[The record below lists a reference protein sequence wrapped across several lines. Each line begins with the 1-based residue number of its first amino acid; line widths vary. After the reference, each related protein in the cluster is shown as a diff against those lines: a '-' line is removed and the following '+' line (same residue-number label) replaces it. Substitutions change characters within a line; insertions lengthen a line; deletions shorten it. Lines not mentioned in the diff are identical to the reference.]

1 MNFNKKIKMGTCYEQ
16 RADRTR
22 FIIDEDYKIKQE
34 MIETIKN
41 LNMKKSEEDQ
51 KIFQKQ
57 TTIDLPPDN
66 NKPPSSQAKP
76 AQNTEN
82 VIGRNRLKLTQE
94 YDPEGQL
101 GVGGYGQV
109 YLVRHKKMNLLRAM
123 KVIPVKSKT
132 SGEKTEEEI
141 ELLKQLDH
149 PNIVKLFE
157 YFSDNDK
164 YYLITEYC
172 KGGDLFDLIK
182 KKKKFSELS
191 AAYIMFQ
198 IFRALIYCHNTH
210 HLVHRDIKPENI
222 VVFRKN
228 NAMEDL
234 YDVKLI
240 DFGISKIFNKV
251 EKNNDNRIKGS
262 LNYIAPEVL
271 DGKYNEKCDI
281 WSCGVIL
288 YILVIGEYPFVGR
301 NKSEIIKKIKKG
313 DYSFPNGF
321 IEKSSSDI
329 RELIGKCLMVN
340 PKERISANDA
350 LNHSFFN
357 LYDANEFFIHV
368 TPAFLNKTINNI
380 KKYETKNSL
389 QELCLTYFV
398 HNYPNQDDIILI
410 NKVFSKFNTS
420 NTGKLTKEELKKG
433 LLKYLFKG
441 KKSKAA
447 AEKEANTIFNKL
459 DGNNNN
465 GIECEEFVRAGIDKK
480 LIKNKKVLKFM
491 FDFLDKDRNGEIS
504 FEELKEVFNRE
515 DGNNAES
522 EKNIIEL
529 MKSIDTDLNGQI
541 SFEEFY
547 NMMLKLID
555 GLI

>member
-1 MNFNKKIKMGTCYEQ
+1 MGACHQEK
-16 RADRTR
+16 ADRTR
-22 FIIDEDYKIKQE
+22 FIINEDFKIKKE
-34 MIETIKN
+34 MIQTIEEFTKKKLQEESRR
-41 LNMKKSEEDQ
+41 LNPKRV
-51 KIFQKQ
+51 
-57 TTIDLPPDN
+57 
-66 NKPPSSQAKP
+66 
-76 AQNTEN
+76 TEL
-82 VIGRNRLKLTQE
+82 ITQE
-94 YDPEGQL
+94 EEPSTPKQNKSTNSNNIIGKNRRALTEEYEPEGQL
-101 GVGGYGQV
+101 GEGGYGQV

-123 KVIPVKSKT
+123 KVISVKSKT
-132 SGEKTEEEI
+132 SEKKTDEEI

-157 YFSDNDK
+157 YFSDDDK

-191 AAYIMFQ
+191 ASYIMFQ

-228 NAMEDL
+228 NATDDL

-251 EKNNDNRIKGS
+251 EKKNDNKIIGS
-262 LNYIAPEVL
+262 LKYMAPEVFE
-271 DGKYNEKCDI
+271 GKYDEKCDI

-288 YILVIGEYPFVGR
+288 YILVMEDYPFNGKDDKEV
-301 NKSEIIKKIKKG
+301 IKKIKKG
-313 DYSFPNGF
+313 KYSFPDDF
-321 IEKSSSDI
+321 IEKSSNEL
-329 RELIGKCLMVN
+329 RELIAKCLTLD
-340 PKERISANDA
+340 PSKRISAKDA
-350 LNHSFFN
+350 LNDKFFN
-357 LYDANEFFIHV
+357 LYNTSEYFTHV

-380 KKYETKNSL
+380 KRYEIRNPL
-389 QELCLTYFV
+389 QELCFTYFV

-410 NKVFSKFNTS
+410 NRVFSKFNTS
-420 NTGKLTKEELKKG
+420 NDGKMTMEELKKG
-433 LLKYLFKG
+433 LMKYLFKG

-447 AEKEANTIFNKL
+447 AEKEATIIFNKL
-459 DGNNNN
+459 DKNGN
-465 GIECEEFVRAGIDKK
+465 GLIECEEFVRAGIDKK
-480 LIKNKKVLKFM
+480 ILKNKKVLKFM
-491 FDFLDKDRNGEIS
+491 FDFLDKNRNGEIS
-504 FEELKEVFNRE
+504 LEELKEVFRKE
-515 DGNNAES
+515 DGYDSKED
-522 EKNIIEL
+522 EKHLTEL
-529 MKSIDTDLNGQI
+529 IKSIDTDLNGQI

>member
-1 MNFNKKIKMGTCYEQ
+1 MGACHQEK
-16 RADRTR
+16 ADRTR
-22 FIIDEDYKIKQE
+22 FIINEDFKIKKE
-34 MIETIKN
+34 MIQTIEEFTKKKLQEESRR
-41 LNMKKSEEDQ
+41 LNPKRV
-51 KIFQKQ
+51 
-57 TTIDLPPDN
+57 
-66 NKPPSSQAKP
+66 
-76 AQNTEN
+76 TEL
-82 VIGRNRLKLTQE
+82 ITQE
-94 YDPEGQL
+94 EEPSTPKQNKSTNSNNIIGKNRRALTEEYEPEGQL
-101 GVGGYGQV
+101 GEGGYGQV

-123 KVIPVKSKT
+123 KVISVKSKT
-132 SGEKTEEEI
+132 SEKKTDEEI

-157 YFSDNDK
+157 YFSDDDK

-191 AAYIMFQ
+191 ASYIMFQ

-228 NAMEDL
+228 NATDDL

-251 EKNNDNRIKGS
+251 EKKNDNKIIGS
-262 LNYIAPEVL
+262 LKYMAPEVFE
-271 DGKYNEKCDI
+271 GKYDEKCDI

-288 YILVIGEYPFVGR
+288 YILVMEDYPFNGKDDKEV
-301 NKSEIIKKIKKG
+301 IKKIKKG
-313 DYSFPNGF
+313 KYSFPDDF
-321 IEKSSSDI
+321 IEKSSNEL
-329 RELIGKCLMVN
+329 RELIAKCLTLD
-340 PKERISANDA
+340 PSKRISAKDA
-350 LNHSFFN
+350 LNDKFFN
-357 LYDANEFFIHV
+357 LYNTSEFFTHV

-380 KKYETKNSL
+380 KRYEIRNPL
-389 QELCLTYFV
+389 QELCFTYFV

-410 NKVFSKFNTS
+410 NRVFSKFNTS
-420 NTGKLTKEELKKG
+420 NDGKMTMEELKKG
-433 LLKYLFKG
+433 LMKYLFKG

-447 AEKEANTIFNKL
+447 AEKEATIIFNKL
-459 DGNNNN
+459 DKNGN
-465 GIECEEFVRAGIDKK
+465 GLIECEEFVRAGIDKK
-480 LIKNKKVLKFM
+480 ILKNKKVLKFM
-491 FDFLDKDRNGEIS
+491 FDFLDKNRNGEIS
-504 FEELKEVFNRE
+504 LEELKEVFRKE
-515 DGNNAES
+515 DGYDSKED
-522 EKNIIEL
+522 EKHLTEL
-529 MKSIDTDLNGQI
+529 IKSIDTDLNGQI

>member
-1 MNFNKKIKMGTCYEQ
+1 MGTCYEQ
-16 RADRTR
+16 KADRTR

-34 MIETIKN
+34 MIESIKTFN
-41 LNMKKSEEDQ
+41 EKKREEERRL
-51 KIFQKQ
+51 FQKQ
-57 TTIDLPPDN
+57 QTDILPANDEPPKPQPKPVTNTDN
-66 NKPPSSQAKP
+66 IIIK
-76 AQNTEN
+76 
-82 VIGRNRLKLTQE
+82 NRLELTEE
-94 YDPEGQL
+94 YEPEGKL

-132 SGEKTEEEI
+132 SGEKTDEEI

-172 KGGDLFDLIK
+172 KGGDLFDLIN

-288 YILVIGEYPFVGR
+288 YILVIGEYPFDGR
-301 NKSEIIKKIKKG
+301 NKSEILKKIKKG

-329 RELIGKCLMVN
+329 RDLIGKCLMVN
-340 PKERISANDA
+340 PNERISANEA

-420 NTGKLTKEELKKG
+420 NNGKLTKDELKKG
-433 LLKYLFKG
+433 LMKYLFKG

-447 AEKEANTIFNKL
+447 AEKDANTIFNKL
-459 DGNNNN
+459 DGNNN
-465 GIECEEFVRAGIDKK
+465 GVIECEEFVRAGIDKK

-504 FEELKEVFNRE
+504 FEELKEVFSKE
-515 DGNNAES
+515 DGNNIEN

>member
-66 NKPPSSQAKP
+66 NKPPASQAKP

-182 KKKKFSELS
+182 KKEK
-191 AAYIMFQ
+191 I
-198 IFRALIYCHNTH
+198 
-210 HLVHRDIKPENI
+210 
-222 VVFRKN
+222 
-228 NAMEDL
+228 
-234 YDVKLI
+234 
-240 DFGISKIFNKV
+240 FGIKC
-251 EKNNDNRIKGS
+251 RIYYVP
-262 LNYIAPEVL
+262 NF
-271 DGKYNEKCDI
+271 
-281 WSCGVIL
+281 SC
-288 YILVIGEYPFVGR
+288 F
-301 NKSEIIKKIKKG
+301 
-313 DYSFPNGF
+313 
-321 IEKSSSDI
+321 
-329 RELIGKCLMVN
+329 
-340 PKERISANDA
+340 
-350 LNHSFFN
+350 
-357 LYDANEFFIHV
+357 
-368 TPAFLNKTINNI
+368 
-380 KKYETKNSL
+380 
-389 QELCLTYFV
+389 
-398 HNYPNQDDIILI
+398 
-410 NKVFSKFNTS
+410 
-420 NTGKLTKEELKKG
+420 KLL
-433 LLKYLFKG
+433 
-441 KKSKAA
+441 S
-447 AEKEANTIFNKL
+447 
-459 DGNNNN
+459 
-465 GIECEEFVRAGIDKK
+465 
-480 LIKNKKVLKFM
+480 
-491 FDFLDKDRNGEIS
+491 
-504 FEELKEVFNRE
+504 
-515 DGNNAES
+515 
-522 EKNIIEL
+522 
-529 MKSIDTDLNGQI
+529 
-541 SFEEFY
+541 
-547 NMMLKLID
+547 
-555 GLI
+555 

>member
-1 MNFNKKIKMGTCYEQ
+1 MGICHEQ

-34 MIETIKN
+34 MIQSIKTFTER
-41 LNMKKSEEDQ
+41 KREEERLLT
-51 KIFQKQ
+51 QKQ
-57 TTIDLPPDN
+57 LPEVIPQET
-66 NKPPSSQAKP
+66 KPKPQPSKP
-76 AQNTEN
+76 VSNTEQ
-82 VIGRNRLKLTQE
+82 IISKNRMTLTEE
-94 YDPEGQL
+94 YEPVKQL

-109 YLVRHKKMNLLRAM
+109 FLVKHKKMNLLRAM
-123 KVIPVKSKT
+123 KVIPAKSKT
-132 SGEKTEEEI
+132 GEKTNEEI

-157 YFSDNDK
+157 YFCDDDK

-182 KKKKFSELS
+182 KKKKLSEQS

-222 VVFRKN
+222 VVFGKN
-228 NAMEDL
+228 DAYDDL

-251 EKNNDNRIKGS
+251 EKNSDNRIKGS
-262 LNYIAPEVL
+262 LNYIAPEVF

-281 WSCGVIL
+281 WACGVIL
-288 YILVIGEYPFVGR
+288 FILVVGEYPFTGDY
-301 NKSEIIKKIKKG
+301 NEIKKKIRKGSYPKNIPGSRELNDLIKKC
-313 DYSFPNGF
+313 
-321 IEKSSSDI
+321 IEVSPSK
-329 RELIGKCLMVN
+329 
-340 PKERISANDA
+340 RISAKEA
-350 LNHSFFN
+350 LNHEFFN
-357 LYDANEFFIHV
+357 KNEANEFFIHV

-380 KKYETKNSL
+380 KRYEIKNIL
-389 QELCLTYFV
+389 QELCFTYFV

-410 NKVFSKFNTS
+410 NRVFSKFNTS
-420 NTGKLTKEELKKG
+420 NNGKMTEEELKKG
-433 LLKYLFKG
+433 LMKYLFKG

-447 AEKEANTIFNKL
+447 AEKEAKTIFKKL
-459 DGNNNN
+459 DGNDN
-465 GIECEEFVRAGIDKK
+465 GFIECEEFVRAGIDKK

-491 FDFLDKDRNGEIS
+491 FDFLDKNRNGEIS
-504 FEELKEVFNRE
+504 FEELKEVFRSGNGTDTKE
-515 DGNNAES
+515 DNNLL
-522 EKNIIEL
+522 EL

-541 SFEEFY
+541 SFDEFY

>member
-1 MNFNKKIKMGTCYEQ
+1 MGACHQEK
-16 RADRTR
+16 ADRTR
-22 FIIDEDYKIKQE
+22 FIINEDFKIKKE
-34 MIETIKN
+34 MIQTIEEFTKKKLQEESRR
-41 LNMKKSEEDQ
+41 LNPKRV
-51 KIFQKQ
+51 
-57 TTIDLPPDN
+57 
-66 NKPPSSQAKP
+66 
-76 AQNTEN
+76 TEL
-82 VIGRNRLKLTQE
+82 ITQE
-94 YDPEGQL
+94 EEPSTPKQNKSTNSNNIIGKNRRALTEEYEPEGQL
-101 GVGGYGQV
+101 GEGGYGQV

-123 KVIPVKSKT
+123 KVISVKSKT
-132 SGEKTEEEI
+132 SEKKTDEEI

-157 YFSDNDK
+157 YFSDGDK

-191 AAYIMFQ
+191 ASYIMFQ

-228 NAMEDL
+228 NATDDL

-251 EKNNDNRIKGS
+251 EKKNDNKIIGS
-262 LNYIAPEVL
+262 LKYMAPEVFE
-271 DGKYNEKCDI
+271 GKYDEKCDI

-288 YILVIGEYPFVGR
+288 YILVMEEYPFNG
-301 NKSEIIKKIKKG
+301 KDDKEIIKKIKKG
-313 DYSFPNGF
+313 KYSFPDDF
-321 IEKSSSDI
+321 IEKSSNEL
-329 RELIGKCLMVN
+329 RELIAKCLTLD
-340 PKERISANDA
+340 PSKRISAKDA
-350 LNHSFFN
+350 LNDKFFN
-357 LYDANEFFIHV
+357 LYNTSEYFTHV

-380 KKYETKNSL
+380 KRYEIRNPL
-389 QELCLTYFV
+389 QELCFTYFV

-410 NKVFSKFNTS
+410 NRVFSKFNTS
-420 NTGKLTKEELKKG
+420 NDGKMTMEELKKG
-433 LLKYLFKG
+433 LMKYLFKG

-447 AEKEANTIFNKL
+447 AEKEATIIFNKL
-459 DGNNNN
+459 DKNGN
-465 GIECEEFVRAGIDKK
+465 GLIECEEFVRAGIDKK
-480 LIKNKKVLKFM
+480 ILKNKKVLKFM
-491 FDFLDKDRNGEIS
+491 FDFLDKNRNGEIS
-504 FEELKEVFNRE
+504 LEELKEVFRKE
-515 DGNNAES
+515 DGYDSKED
-522 EKNIIEL
+522 EKHLTEL
-529 MKSIDTDLNGQI
+529 IKSIDTDLNGQI

>member
-1 MNFNKKIKMGTCYEQ
+1 MGVCYEQ

-22 FIIDEDYKIKQE
+22 FIIEEDYKIKQE
-34 MIETIKN
+34 MIQSIKTFTER
-41 LNMKKSEEDQ
+41 KREEERLLT
-51 KIFQKQ
+51 QKQ
-57 TTIDLPPDN
+57 LPEVIPQES
-66 NKPPSSQAKP
+66 KPKPQPSKP
-76 AQNTEN
+76 VSNTEQ
-82 VIGRNRLKLTQE
+82 IISKNRMTLTEE
-94 YDPEGQL
+94 YEPVKQL

-109 YLVRHKKMNLLRAM
+109 FLVKHKKMNLLRAM
-123 KVIPVKSKT
+123 KVIPAKSKT
-132 SGEKTEEEI
+132 GEKTNEEI

-157 YFSDNDK
+157 YFCDDDK

-182 KKKKFSELS
+182 KKKKLSEQS

-222 VVFRKN
+222 VVFGKN
-228 NAMEDL
+228 DAYDDL

-251 EKNNDNRIKGS
+251 EKNSDNRIKGS
-262 LNYIAPEVL
+262 LNYIAPEVF

-281 WSCGVIL
+281 WACGVIL
-288 YILVIGEYPFVGR
+288 FILVVGEYPFTGDY
-301 NKSEIIKKIKKG
+301 NEIKKKIRKGSYPKNIPGSRELNDLIKKC
-313 DYSFPNGF
+313 
-321 IEKSSSDI
+321 IEVSPSK
-329 RELIGKCLMVN
+329 
-340 PKERISANDA
+340 RISAKEA
-350 LNHSFFN
+350 LNHEFFN
-357 LYDANEFFIHV
+357 KNEANEFFIHV

-380 KKYETKNSL
+380 KRYEIKNIL
-389 QELCLTYFV
+389 QELCFTYFV

-410 NKVFSKFNTS
+410 NRVFSKFNTS
-420 NTGKLTKEELKKG
+420 NNGKMTEEELKKG
-433 LLKYLFKG
+433 LMKYLFKG

-447 AEKEANTIFNKL
+447 AEKEAKTIFKKL
-459 DGNNNN
+459 DGNDN
-465 GIECEEFVRAGIDKK
+465 GFIECEEFVRAGIDKK

-491 FDFLDKDRNGEIS
+491 FDFLDKNRNGEIS
-504 FEELKEVFNRE
+504 FEELKEVFRSGNGTDTKE
-515 DGNNAES
+515 DNNLL
-522 EKNIIEL
+522 EL

-541 SFEEFY
+541 SFDEFY

>member
-1 MNFNKKIKMGTCYEQ
+1 MGACHQEK
-16 RADRTR
+16 ADRTR
-22 FIIDEDYKIKQE
+22 FIINEDFKIKKE
-34 MIETIKN
+34 MIQTIEEFTKKKLQEESRR
-41 LNMKKSEEDQ
+41 LNPKRV
-51 KIFQKQ
+51 
-57 TTIDLPPDN
+57 
-66 NKPPSSQAKP
+66 
-76 AQNTEN
+76 TEL
-82 VIGRNRLKLTQE
+82 ITQE
-94 YDPEGQL
+94 EEPSTPKQNKSTNSNNIIGKNRRALTEEYEPEGQL
-101 GVGGYGQV
+101 GEGGYGQV

-123 KVIPVKSKT
+123 KVISVKSKT
-132 SGEKTEEEI
+132 SEKKTDEEI

-157 YFSDNDK
+157 YFSDDDK

-191 AAYIMFQ
+191 ASYIMFQ

-228 NAMEDL
+228 NATDDL

-251 EKNNDNRIKGS
+251 EKKNDNKIIGS
-262 LNYIAPEVL
+262 LKYMAPEVFE
-271 DGKYNEKCDI
+271 GKYDEKCDI

-288 YILVIGEYPFVGR
+288 YILVMAEYPFNG
-301 NKSEIIKKIKKG
+301 KDDKEIIKKIKKG
-313 DYSFPNGF
+313 KYSFPDDF
-321 IEKSSSDI
+321 IEKSSNEL
-329 RELIGKCLMVN
+329 RELIAKCLTLD
-340 PKERISANDA
+340 PSKRISAKDA
-350 LNHSFFN
+350 LNDKFFN
-357 LYDANEFFIHV
+357 LYNTSEYFTHV

-380 KKYETKNSL
+380 KRYEIRNPL
-389 QELCLTYFV
+389 QELCFTYFV

-410 NKVFSKFNTS
+410 NRVFSKFNTS
-420 NTGKLTKEELKKG
+420 NDGKMTMEELKKG
-433 LLKYLFKG
+433 LMKYLFKG

-447 AEKEANTIFNKL
+447 AEKEATIIFNKL
-459 DGNNNN
+459 DKNGN
-465 GIECEEFVRAGIDKK
+465 GLIECEEFVRAGIDKK
-480 LIKNKKVLKFM
+480 ILKNKKVLKFM
-491 FDFLDKDRNGEIS
+491 FDFLDKNRNGEIS
-504 FEELKEVFNRE
+504 LEELKEVFRKE
-515 DGNNAES
+515 DGYDSKED
-522 EKNIIEL
+522 EKHLTEL
-529 MKSIDTDLNGQI
+529 IKSIDTDLNGQI

>member
-1 MNFNKKIKMGTCYEQ
+1 MGTCHEQ

-22 FIIDEDYKIKQE
+22 FIIEEDYKIKQE
-34 MIETIKN
+34 MIQSIRTFT
-41 LNMKKSEEDQ
+41 LKKREEERQ
-51 KIFQKQ
+51 LIQQ
-57 TTIDLPPDN
+57 A
-66 NKPPSSQAKP
+66 QAKEKTNP
-76 AQNTEN
+76 EEPKPEPIPQRPSPDTDKIISKNTMA
-82 VIGRNRLKLTQE
+82 LTEE
-94 YDPEGQL
+94 YEPLGQL
-101 GVGGYGQV
+101 GEGGYGQV
-109 YLVRHKKMNLLRAM
+109 YLVKHKKMNLLRAM
-123 KVIPVKSKT
+123 KVIPIKSKT

-157 YFSDNDK
+157 YFIYDDK

-251 EKNNDNRIKGS
+251 DKNINNRIKGS

-271 DGKYNEKCDI
+271 EGKYNDKCDI

-288 YILVIGEYPFVGR
+288 YILVIGDYPFTGDK
-301 NKSEIIKKIKKG
+301 NEILKKIKKG
-313 DYSFPNGF
+313 KYEFPSGF
-321 IEKSSSDI
+321 LEKSSLEI
-329 RELIGKCLMVN
+329 RELISKCLEVN
-340 PKERISANDA
+340 PAKRISAREA
-350 LNHSFFN
+350 LNDKFFN
-357 LYDANEFFIHV
+357 LYDTNEFFIHV
-368 TPAFLNKTINNI
+368 NPAFLNKTINNI
-380 KKYETKNSL
+380 KKYETKNIL
-389 QELCLTYFV
+389 QELCFTYFV

-410 NKVFSKFNTS
+410 NRVFSKFNTK
-420 NTGKLTKEELKKG
+420 NDGKMTEEELKKG
-433 LLKYLFKG
+433 LMKYLFKG

-447 AEKEANTIFNKL
+447 AEKEAKAIFNKL
-459 DGNNNN
+459 DGNGN
-465 GIECEEFVRAGIDKK
+465 GFIECEEFVRAGIDKK

-504 FEELKEVFNRE
+504 FEELKEVFYRK

>member
-1 MNFNKKIKMGTCYEQ
+1 MGTCHEQ
-16 RADRTR
+16 KADRTR
-22 FIIDEDYKIKQE
+22 FIIEEDLKIKEEMLQSIKAFTEKRKEEQSRLIQNKPKEEEEKVKKQE
-34 MIETIKN
+34 
-41 LNMKKSEEDQ
+41 
-51 KIFQKQ
+51 
-57 TTIDLPPDN
+57 N
-66 NKPPSSQAKP
+66 NKPSPQSSSPNAG
-76 AQNTEN
+76 A
-82 VIGRNRLKLTQE
+82 IIFRNRMTLTEE
-94 YDPEGQL
+94 YEPVGQL
-101 GVGGYGQV
+101 GEGGYGQV

-132 SGEKTEEEI
+132 SGEKTDEEI
-141 ELLKQLDH
+141 ELLRQLDH

-182 KKKKFSELS
+182 KKKRFSELS

-228 NAMEDL
+228 NALEDL

-240 DFGISKIFNKV
+240 DFGISKIFNKI

-262 LNYIAPEVL
+262 LNYMAPEVL
-271 DGKYNEKCDI
+271 EGKYNEKCDI

-288 YILVIGEYPFVGR
+288 YILVIGEYPFKGDS
-301 NKSEIIKKIKKG
+301 KSDILKKIKKG
-313 DYSFPNGF
+313 KYNFPDGF
-321 IEKSSSDI
+321 KEKSSNELM
-329 RELIGKCLMVN
+329 ELISKCLQVDVS
-340 PKERISANDA
+340 KRISAKDA
-350 LNHSFFN
+350 LSDKFFN

-380 KKYETKNSL
+380 KKYEIKNIL
-389 QELCLTYFV
+389 QELCFTYFV

-410 NKVFSKFNTS
+410 NRVFSKFNTS
-420 NTGKLTKEELKKG
+420 NDGKMTIDELKKG
-433 LLKYLFKG
+433 LMKYLFKG

-447 AEKEANTIFNKL
+447 AEKEAITIFKKL
-459 DGNNNN
+459 DGNNN
-465 GIECEEFVRAGIDKK
+465 GFIECEEFIRAGIDKK

-491 FDFLDKDRNGEIS
+491 FDFLDKNRNGEIS
-504 FEELKEVFNRE
+504 FEELKEVFKRE
-515 DGNNAES
+515 KDDGNNNKED
-522 EKNIIEL
+522 EENLKEL

-541 SFEEFY
+541 SFDEFY

>member
-1 MNFNKKIKMGTCYEQ
+1 MGTCYEQ
-16 RADRTR
+16 KADRTR
-22 FIIDEDYKIKQE
+22 FIIDEDFKIKQE
-34 MIETIKN
+34 MIKSIRTFREN
-41 LNMKKSEEDQ
+41 RQEEKKRLM
-51 KIFQKQ
+51 QKQ
-57 TTIDLPPDN
+57 VTEIEPKEESPKPTPK
-66 NKPPSSQAKP
+66 NKPSTSNDKIISK
-76 AQNTEN
+76 NTQT
-82 VIGRNRLKLTQE
+82 LTAE
-94 YDPEGQL
+94 YEPEGQL
-101 GVGGYGQV
+101 GEGGYGQV
-109 YLVRHKKMNLLRAM
+109 YLVRHKKMNLFRAM
-123 KVIPVKSKT
+123 KVIPVKSKA
-132 SGEKTEEEI
+132 SGEKTDEEI

-157 YFSDNDK
+157 YFSDDDK

-210 HLVHRDIKPENI
+210 HLIHRDIKPENI
-222 VVFRKN
+222 VVFGKN
-228 NAMEDL
+228 NAREDL
-234 YDVKLI
+234 YDIKLI

-271 DGKYNEKCDI
+271 EGKYNEKCDI

-288 YILVIGEYPFVGR
+288 YILVIGEYPFVGK
-301 NKSEIIKKIKKG
+301 NKSEILKKIRKG

-321 IEKSSSDI
+321 VEKASNDI
-329 RELIGKCLMVN
+329 RDLIIKCLNIN
-340 PKERISANDA
+340 PNERISAKEA

-357 LYDANEFFIHV
+357 LYEANEYFIHV

-420 NTGKLTKEELKKG
+420 NDGKLTPEELAKG
-433 LLKYLFKG
+433 LSKYLFKG

-447 AEKEANTIFNKL
+447 AEKESKIIFQKL
-459 DGNNNN
+459 DGNGN
-465 GIECEEFVRAGIDKK
+465 GVIECEEFVRAGIDKK

-491 FDFLDKDRNGEIS
+491 FDFLDKNRNGEIS
-504 FEELKEVFNRE
+504 CEELKEVFYNE
-515 DGNNAES
+515 GGIGNNE
-522 EKNIIEL
+522 ENDKKIKEL

>member
-1 MNFNKKIKMGTCYEQ
+1 MGICYEQ

-34 MIETIKN
+34 MIESIKTFN
-41 LNMKKSEEDQ
+41 EKKREEEQ
-51 KIFQKQ
+51 RLFQRQ
-57 TTIDLPPDN
+57 TTDLMPPIEN
-66 NKPPSSQAKP
+66 NIPAKP
-76 AQNTEN
+76 QPKPVSNTN
-82 VIGRNRLKLTQE
+82 KIISKNRMQLTEE
-94 YDPEGQL
+94 YEPEGQL
-101 GVGGYGQV
+101 GLGGYGQV
-109 YLVRHKKMNLLRAM
+109 FLVRHKKMNLLRAM
-123 KVIPVKSKT
+123 KVIPAKSKT

-141 ELLKQLDH
+141 ELLRQLDH

-301 NKSEIIKKIKKG
+301 NKTEILKKIKKG

-329 RELIGKCLMVN
+329 RDLIGKCLMVN
-340 PKERISANDA
+340 PNERISANDA

-357 LYDANEFFIHV
+357 LYHANEFFIHV

-420 NTGKLTKEELKKG
+420 NNGKLNKEELKKG
-433 LLKYLFKG
+433 LMKYLFRG

-459 DGNNNN
+459 DGNNN
-465 GIECEEFVRAGIDKK
+465 GFIECEEFVRAGIDKK

-504 FEELKEVFNRE
+504 FEELKEVFSKE
-515 DGNNAES
+515 DGNNIEN

>member
-1 MNFNKKIKMGTCYEQ
+1 MGACHQEK
-16 RADRTR
+16 ADRTR
-22 FIIDEDYKIKQE
+22 FIINEDFKIKKE
-34 MIETIKN
+34 MIQTIEEFTKKKLQEESRR
-41 LNMKKSEEDQ
+41 LNPKRV
-51 KIFQKQ
+51 
-57 TTIDLPPDN
+57 
-66 NKPPSSQAKP
+66 
-76 AQNTEN
+76 TEL
-82 VIGRNRLKLTQE
+82 ITQE
-94 YDPEGQL
+94 EEPSTPKQNKSTNSNNIIGKNRRALTEEYEPEGQL
-101 GVGGYGQV
+101 GEGGYGQV

-123 KVIPVKSKT
+123 KVISVKSKT
-132 SGEKTEEEI
+132 SEKKTDEEI

-157 YFSDNDK
+157 YFSDDDK

-191 AAYIMFQ
+191 ASYIMFQ

-228 NAMEDL
+228 NATDDL

-251 EKNNDNRIKGS
+251 EKKNDNKIIGS
-262 LNYIAPEVL
+262 LKYMAPEVFE
-271 DGKYNEKCDI
+271 GKYDEKCDI

-288 YILVIGEYPFVGR
+288 YILVMEEYPFNG
-301 NKSEIIKKIKKG
+301 KDDKEIIKKIKKG
-313 DYSFPNGF
+313 KYSFPDDF
-321 IEKSSSDI
+321 IEKSSNEL
-329 RELIGKCLMVN
+329 RELIAKCLTLD
-340 PKERISANDA
+340 PSKRISAKDA
-350 LNHSFFN
+350 LNDKFFN
-357 LYDANEFFIHV
+357 LYNTSEFFTHV

-380 KKYETKNSL
+380 KRYEIRNPL
-389 QELCLTYFV
+389 QELCFTYFV

-410 NKVFSKFNTS
+410 NRVFSKFNTS
-420 NTGKLTKEELKKG
+420 NDGKMTMEELKKG
-433 LLKYLFKG
+433 LMKYLFKG

-447 AEKEANTIFNKL
+447 AEKEATIIFNKV
-459 DGNNNN
+459 DKNGN
-465 GIECEEFVRAGIDKK
+465 GLIECEEFVRAGIDKK
-480 LIKNKKVLKFM
+480 ILKNKKVLKFM
-491 FDFLDKDRNGEIS
+491 FDFLDKNRNGEIS
-504 FEELKEVFNRE
+504 LEELKEVFRKE
-515 DGNNAES
+515 DGYDSKED
-522 EKNIIEL
+522 EKHLTEL
-529 MKSIDTDLNGQI
+529 IKSIDTDLNGQI

>member
-1 MNFNKKIKMGTCYEQ
+1 MGACHQEK
-16 RADRTR
+16 ADRTR
-22 FIIDEDYKIKQE
+22 FIINEDFKIKKE
-34 MIETIKN
+34 MIQTIEEFTKKKLQEESRR
-41 LNMKKSEEDQ
+41 LNPKRV
-51 KIFQKQ
+51 
-57 TTIDLPPDN
+57 
-66 NKPPSSQAKP
+66 
-76 AQNTEN
+76 TEL
-82 VIGRNRLKLTQE
+82 ITQE
-94 YDPEGQL
+94 EEPSTPKQNRSTNSNNIIGKNRRALTEEYEPEGQL
-101 GVGGYGQV
+101 GEGGYGQV

-123 KVIPVKSKT
+123 KVISVKSKT
-132 SGEKTEEEI
+132 SEKKTDEEI

-157 YFSDNDK
+157 YFSDDDK

-191 AAYIMFQ
+191 ASYIMFQ

-228 NAMEDL
+228 NATDDL

-251 EKNNDNRIKGS
+251 EKKNDNKIIGS
-262 LNYIAPEVL
+262 LKYMAPEVFE
-271 DGKYNEKCDI
+271 GKYDEKCDI

-288 YILVIGEYPFVGR
+288 YILVMEEYPFNG
-301 NKSEIIKKIKKG
+301 KDDKEIIKKIKKG
-313 DYSFPNGF
+313 KYSFPDDF
-321 IEKSSSDI
+321 IEKSSNEL
-329 RELIGKCLMVN
+329 RELIAKCLTLD
-340 PKERISANDA
+340 PSKRISAKDA
-350 LNHSFFN
+350 LNDKFFN
-357 LYDANEFFIHV
+357 LYNTSEYFTHV

-380 KKYETKNSL
+380 KRYEIRNPL
-389 QELCLTYFV
+389 QELCFTYFV

-410 NKVFSKFNTS
+410 NRVFSKFNTS
-420 NTGKLTKEELKKG
+420 NDGKMTMEELKKG
-433 LLKYLFKG
+433 LMKYLFKG

-447 AEKEANTIFNKL
+447 AEKEATIIFNKL
-459 DGNNNN
+459 DKNGN
-465 GIECEEFVRAGIDKK
+465 GLIECEEFVRAGIDKK
-480 LIKNKKVLKFM
+480 ILKNKKVLKFM
-491 FDFLDKDRNGEIS
+491 FDFLDKNRNGEIS
-504 FEELKEVFNRE
+504 LEELKEVFRKE
-515 DGNNAES
+515 DGYDSKED
-522 EKNIIEL
+522 EKHLTEL
-529 MKSIDTDLNGQI
+529 IKSIDTDLNGQI